1 MDSVI
6 HSLKT
11 NGQIDFV
18 DLKRMC
24 VDSVSRHI
32 SFPGEKKERRRTQ
45 EKKPWTT
52 TTKTTTSEN

>member
-11 NGQIDFV
+11 KGQNYFV

-24 VDSVSRHI
+24 MDSVSRHI

-45 EKKPWTT
+45 EKKPQP
-52 TTKTTTSEN
+52 